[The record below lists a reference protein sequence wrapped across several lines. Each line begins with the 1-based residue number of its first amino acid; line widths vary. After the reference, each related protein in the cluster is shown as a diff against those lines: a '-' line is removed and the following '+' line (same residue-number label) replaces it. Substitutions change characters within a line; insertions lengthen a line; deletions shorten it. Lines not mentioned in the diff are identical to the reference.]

1 MYVFWLK
8 LINCF
13 VYSLIHVFPC
23 RYVHIYARYRFSLKH
38 CVQLHRCNKG
48 HRVIS
53 YNIYFA
59 FDIPIVHLIQCKCC
73 KMTDATACECLCI
86 DQISADCQLFHFC
99 ICIIANITGNKS
111 IDKKK
116 GFFKIF
122 KHQKIT
128 SNAAALMN
136 FAIIEKGNNS
146 IIS

>member
-48 HRVIS
+48 HRVIG

-86 DQISADCQLFHFC
+86 DQISADC
-99 ICIIANITGNKS
+99 
-111 IDKKK
+111 
-116 GFFKIF
+116 
-122 KHQKIT
+122 
-128 SNAAALMN
+128 
-136 FAIIEKGNNS
+136 
-146 IIS
+146 

>member
-1 MYVFWLK
+1 
-8 LINCF
+8 
-13 VYSLIHVFPC
+13 
-23 RYVHIYARYRFSLKH
+23 
-38 CVQLHRCNKG
+38 
-48 HRVIS
+48 
-53 YNIYFA
+53 
-59 FDIPIVHLIQCKCC
+59 
-73 KMTDATACECLCI
+73 MTDATACECLCI
-86 DQISADCQLFHFC
+86 DKISADCLLFHFC

-111 IDKKK
+111 IVKIK